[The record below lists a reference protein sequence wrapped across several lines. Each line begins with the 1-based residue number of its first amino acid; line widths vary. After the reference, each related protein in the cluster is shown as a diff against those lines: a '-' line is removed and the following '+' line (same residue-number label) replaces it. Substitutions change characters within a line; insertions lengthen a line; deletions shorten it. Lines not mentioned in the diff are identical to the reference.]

1 MMVPK
6 RRTLIFLACLTAV
19 AVVFCFLLLAPF
31 LKAIVFA
38 AVLAIIFYP
47 LYIQVRR
54 RSRNR
59 SVAAAVSTTIV
70 AVFIASVSVSLGTS
84 ITSGL
89 RNIYRSLS
97 DPAGVANTLTNYLSH
112 AIERF
117 VALVSGYVPVSV
129 ADLHGALSTQAEN
142 IVSNLL
148 ALTARMAGGIASL
161 VVNAAISLFILFF
174 LFRDGRSLLRRIAV
188 FLPMERTQVSRLYET
203 VRQTLNAIVYGTL
216 VIAALQGALTGIAFW
231 FVGITSAGLW
241 GVVTALCALL
251 PIIGTGFVFTPAIL
265 FLVLGGHWVK
275 GLLLGVWA
283 LTAVH
288 PVDNLLRPYLIGE
301 KAKLSTLYVFFA
313 LLGGFEAFGGLGLF
327 VGPLILAVTFALFAF
342 LRQELKLWKQ
352 RERANLHPVMRAT
365 PKRAGSG

>member
-1 MMVPK
+1 MVPK
-6 RRTLIFLACLTAV
+6 RTTLIFLAFLSSI
-19 AVVFCFLLLAPF
+19 AVVFCFLLLVPF

-47 LYIQVRR
+47 LYVHVRR
-54 RSRNR
+54 WSRNR
-59 SVAAAVSTTIV
+59 NVAAAVSATIV
-70 AVFIASVSVSLGTS
+70 AVCIVSVSVSLGTS

-97 DPAGVANTLTNYLSH
+97 DPADAANTLTIYFSQV
-112 AIERF
+112 IERF
-117 VALVSGYVPVSV
+117 VVLVSGYVPTSV
-129 ADLHGALSTQAEN
+129 ADVHGALSAQAEN
-142 IVSNLL
+142 IVSSLL
-148 ALTARMAGGIASL
+148 GLTARMAGGIASL

-174 LFRDGRSLLRRIAV
+174 LFRDGRSLLRRVAV
-188 FLPMERTQVSRLYET
+188 FLPMESTQVSRLYET

-216 VIAALQGALTGIAFW
+216 VIAAMQGLLTGIAFW
-231 FVGITSAGLW
+231 FLGVASPVLW

-251 PIIGTGFVFTPAIL
+251 PIIGTGFVVAPAIL
-265 FLVLGGHWVK
+265 FLVLGGNWVK
-275 GLLLGVWA
+275 ALLLGVWA

-327 VGPLILAVTFALFAF
+327 VGPLILAVTFALFKF
-342 LRQELKLWKQ
+342 LHQELKSWKQ
-352 RERANLHPVMRAT
+352 HERSSLRPSIGAV
-365 PKRAGSG
+365 PKRAAPG